1 LSKVFVLDTKKRP
14 LDPVHPGWA
23 RKLLSSGRAA
33 VWRRYPFTL
42 ILKKEIN
49 QPEIQPL
56 RLKIDPGSKVTGI
69 AVVNDSSGEVVF
81 AAELQHRGQAIKAA
95 LDGRRAARRSRRQR
109 KTRYRKPRFENRV
122 RSKGLLAPS
131 LMSRISNIET
141 WTCRIMRFCPIASIS
156 QELVKFDMQEMDNP
170 EIEGAQYQHG
180 TLAGYEVREYLL
192 LKWGHTCAY
201 CLAQDVPLQVEHIVS
216 RARGGSNRVSNL
228 CLACGA
234 CNNKKGTQDIRDFLK
249 QEPELLERI
258 LTQAKASLRDAASVN
273 STRWALLE
281 RLKVFGVPIERGSG
295 GLTKYNRA
303 TRGLEKTHWLDAACV
318 GRSTPEI
325 LLIKAV
331 SPLHIK
337 AVGTGSRQMCRMD
350 RYGFPRT
357 GPKQAKRVKGFQTG
371 DLVLAIVPSG
381 KHTGTYVGRVAVRA
395 MGAFNIT
402 TTQGTVQGISHRH
415 CKVLHRC
422 DGYSYEYERRS
433 VFALAS

>member
-14 LDPVHPGWA
+14 LDPVQPGWA
-23 RKLLSSGRAA
+23 RKLLSSGQAA
-33 VWRRYPFTL
+33 VWRRYPFTI

-49 QPEIQPL
+49 KPEIQPL

-69 AVVNDSSGEVVF
+69 AVVNDVSGEVVF
-81 AAELQHRGQAIKAA
+81 AAELEHRGQAIKAT

-109 KTRYRKPRFENRV
+109 KTRYRKPRFENRR
-122 RSKGLLAPS
+122 RSKGWLAPS
-131 LMSRISNIET
+131 LVSRISNIET
-141 WTCRIMRFCPIASIS
+141 WAHRIIHFCPIAAIS
-156 QELVKFDMQEMDNP
+156 QELVKFDLKEIDNP
-170 EIEGAQYQHG
+170 EIEGAQYQQG
-180 TLAGYEVREYLL
+180 TLAGYEMREYLL
-192 LKWGHTCAY
+192 MKWGHMCAY
-201 CLAQDVPLQVEHIVS
+201 CLAQDVPLQVEHIVC

-249 QEPELLERI
+249 QEPELLDRI

-273 STRWALLE
+273 STRWALFE
-281 RLKVFGVPIERGSG
+281 RLKAFGVPIECGSG
-295 GLTKYNRA
+295 GLTKYNRV

-325 LLIKAV
+325 LLIKYV

-357 GPKQAKRVKGFQTG
+357 GSKQAKRVKGFQTG
-371 DLVLAIVPSG
+371 DMVRAIVPSG
-381 KHTGTYVGRVAVRA
+381 KYTGTYEGRVAVRA
-395 MGAFNIT
+395 IGAFNIT
-402 TTQGTVQGISHRH
+402 TAQRTLQGISHRH

-422 DGYSYEYERRS
+422 DGYSYDYKRRS